1 MKRRLLRAVFAIAL
15 VAPSAAAVPVS
26 LRAATQESRTWAN
39 LKGTIKEISDTLLVV
54 TPSMDKKAQSS
65 FELTAEAKRSGTLT
79 VGAPVTIRFYVENG
93 KKVVT
98 EVVGKSS
105 K

>member
-1 MKRRLLRAVFAIAL
+1 MNLRLLRAVFAIAL
-15 VAPSAAAVPVS
+15 VAPCAAALPVS
-26 LRAATQESRTWAN
+26 MRAATQESRTWAN

-65 FELTAEAKRSGTLT
+65 FVLSPDAKRKGTLE
-79 VGAPVTIRFYVENG
+79 VGAPVTVHFYVENG

-98 EVVGKSS
+98 EVVGKS
-105 K
+105 